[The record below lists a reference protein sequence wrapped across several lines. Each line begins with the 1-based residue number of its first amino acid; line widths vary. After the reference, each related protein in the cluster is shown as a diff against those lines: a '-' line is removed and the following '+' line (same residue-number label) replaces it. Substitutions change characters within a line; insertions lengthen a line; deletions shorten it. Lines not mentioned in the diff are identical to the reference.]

1 MPANAE
7 TLRVIRQWVEKAEN
21 DLKNATHTLKL
32 GRDCPTDTVCFHAQ
46 QCVGKYLKALLVWE
60 GKDISKTHHIDALMR
75 MLPATLRPDLS
86 PYEQALLTDYA
97 VSTRYPG
104 DYDAIPL
111 SEAKRAVQLAR
122 RVRSHVRALLPLTSL
137 K

>member
-46 QCVGKYLKALLVWE
+46 QCVEKYLKALLVFE
-60 GKDISKTHHIDALMR
+60 GKDVSKTHHISELMR
-75 MLPATLRPDLS
+75 MLPATICPD
-86 PYEQALLTDYA
+86 
-97 VSTRYPG
+97 
-104 DYDAIPL
+104 
-111 SEAKRAVQLAR
+111 
-122 RVRSHVRALLPLTSL
+122 
-137 K
+137 